1 MNIITFLYVK
11 MMFST
16 FLGEEMGLTF
26 MLIMFKS
33 LFFLKNK
40 DMTDPSHLQYQ
51 LGH

>member
-26 MLIMFKS
+26 MLIMFKR
-33 LFFLKNK
+33 FFFKNK